1 MYKFK
6 NLMSN
11 PNLNV
16 VEKVEGM
23 RVIEYARDLSVTP
36 STAITAY
43 FANEMNVRKRQLFIE
58 LKDNAYTLSAGT
70 MQWTAGDVTV
80 ESGIKGVG
88 DFLGKAM
95 KGVVTK
101 ESVVKPVYKGN
112 GVIMLEPTYKH
123 ILLEDISTWKGGI
136 VLDDGLFLACEDRVK
151 QSVTMRS
158 NLSSAVLGNEGL
170 FNLKLEGEGY
180 AALESYVPRSELIEI
195 KLEND
200 VLRIDGSFAIAWSAT
215 LDFTVEKST
224 KTLIGSGITGEGFV
238 NVYKGTGKVLLSPV
252 GHEAMLT
259 AIK

>member
-151 QSVTMRS
+151 QNVTMRS

>member
-170 FNLKLEGEGY
+170 
-180 AALESYVPRSELIEI
+180 
-195 KLEND
+195 
-200 VLRIDGSFAIAWSAT
+200 RIDGSFAIAWSAT